1 MFKISNG
8 NILFPIKKFV
18 LSELILCLIY
28 RIDKEITNKAKLLS
42 CTRAKMHM
50 FSKPRCLMALY
61 HPANN
66 LLISLLSESVNGNH

>member
-1 MFKISNG
+1 MSKISNG

-50 FSKPRCLMALY
+50 FSKPRCLIALY
-61 HPANN
+61 PPCQ
-66 LLISLLSESVNGNH
+66 